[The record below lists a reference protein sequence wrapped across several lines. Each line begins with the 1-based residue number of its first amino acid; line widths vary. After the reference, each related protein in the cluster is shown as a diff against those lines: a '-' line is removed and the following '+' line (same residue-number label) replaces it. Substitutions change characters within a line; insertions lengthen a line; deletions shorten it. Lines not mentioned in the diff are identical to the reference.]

1 MVKEKVL
8 LLWFIMQKTNYI
20 ARISSTFLMC
30 VIMVFT
36 VFGKNFSSSHTS
48 KIAKDTKTEKRSEQ
62 KNAPKHFSV
71 SEPTVVQTSV
81 SVSLE
86 YHPDFIF
93 FTKPTFVSTS
103 GKQFQTVTKPLYQF
117 SFHEILFEHF
127 IATNAP

>member
-36 VFGKNFSSSHTS
+36 VFGKNFSSSHVA
-48 KIAKDTKTEKRSEQ
+48 KIVKETKTEKRSEK
-62 KNAPKHFSV
+62 KNAPKQFSV
-71 SEPTVVQTSV
+71 TELAVVQASAP
-81 SVSLE
+81 VSLD
-86 YHPDFIF
+86 YHPDFVF
-93 FTKPTFVSTS
+93 FAKPIFVSS
-103 GKQFQTVTKPLYQF
+103 PENQFQTVTKPLYQF